1 MKHSSIAKTALGIA
15 ALLALGACAN
25 PKETVVNNPA
35 TRASDRAVGTNVSG
49 AYPQQSDGTP
59 ANPSG
64 TSATRTFDRA
74 AGTNTSGAYPQQ
86 SDGTPVNPPGTA
98 ASRTMDRAIGTDMSG
113 AYPQNQQRR

>member
-1 MKHSSIAKTALGIA
+1 MTNGSIAKAALGVV

-35 TRASDRAVGTNVSG
+35 TRAGDRAAGTNASG

-64 TSATRTFDRA
+64 TAATRTLDRA

-98 ASRTMDRAIGTDMSG
+98 ASRTVDRAAGTNMSG
-113 AYPQNQQRR
+113 ATPPSQPRR

>member
-1 MKHSSIAKTALGIA
+1 MINSSRTKAALGVL
-15 ALLALGACAN
+15 ALLVLGACAN

-35 TRASDRAVGTNVSG
+35 TRAGDRAAGTNVSG
-49 AYPQQSDGTP
+49 AYPAQSDATP

-64 TSATRTFDRA
+64 TAATRTFDRA

-98 ASRTMDRAIGTDMSG
+98 ASRTTDRALGTDMSG
-113 AYPQNQQRR
+113 AYSPNQQRR

>member
-1 MKHSSIAKTALGIA
+1 MKNTSIAKAALGVL
-15 ALLALGACAN
+15 ALLAVGACAN

-35 TRASDRAVGTNVSG
+35 SRAGDRASGTNVSG

-64 TSATRTFDRA
+64 TAATRTIDRA

-98 ASRTMDRAIGTDMSG
+98 ATRTMDRAVGTDMSG
-113 AYPQNQQRR
+113 AYPQNQPRR